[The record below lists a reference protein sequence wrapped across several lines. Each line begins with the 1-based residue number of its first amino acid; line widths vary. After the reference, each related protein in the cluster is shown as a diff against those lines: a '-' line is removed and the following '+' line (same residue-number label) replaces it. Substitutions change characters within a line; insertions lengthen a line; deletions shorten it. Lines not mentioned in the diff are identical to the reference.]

1 MIELAAETPDNV
13 VIATAHGRV
22 RAEDYEGTLLP
33 AVSAAWAT
41 GKPVR
46 LLYVLAE
53 DFEGYEL
60 HAALEDARLG
70 LHHWYELERIGLV
83 TDHES
88 YRLLMGALGFLMPGQ
103 ARVFHLDDV
112 EVARS
117 WITAD
122 LEAHDSATSD
132 AADG

>member
-1 MIELAAETPDNV
+1 MIELAEDLPDNV

-22 RAEDYEGTLLP
+22 APEHYEQVLLP

-46 LLYVLAE
+46 LLYVLAD
-53 DFEGYEL
+53 DFERYDL
-60 HAALEDARLG
+60 HAALEDVRLG

-103 ARVFHLDDV
+103 ARVFSLKHLDA
-112 EVARS
+112 ART
-117 WITAD
+117 WIT
-122 LEAHDSATSD
+122 SD
-132 AADG
+132 VA

>member
-1 MIELAAETPDNV
+1 MIELAEDLPDNV

-22 RAEDYEGTLLP
+22 GTDDYEHVLLP

-41 GKPVR
+41 GKAVR

-53 DFEGYEL
+53 DFESYDL

-70 LHHWYELERIGLV
+70 LHHWYEFERIGLV

-103 ARVFHLDDV
+103 ARVFRLADV
-112 EVARS
+112 SEAKA

-122 LEAHDSATSD
+122 L
-132 AADG
+132 G